1 MRCSAG
7 VSPAFLHWME
17 FGKIA
22 GGTPALLSTSAA
34 RIQGYVNDFQKL
46 AAYMAETRPRGIVS
60 NGVPS
65 RYTSP

>member
-22 GGTPALLSTSAA
+22 GGTPALPSTSAV
-34 RIQGYVNDFQKL
+34 RNQGQLNNFKLL
-46 AAYMAETRPRGIVS
+46 AAYRAETRPRGIVS